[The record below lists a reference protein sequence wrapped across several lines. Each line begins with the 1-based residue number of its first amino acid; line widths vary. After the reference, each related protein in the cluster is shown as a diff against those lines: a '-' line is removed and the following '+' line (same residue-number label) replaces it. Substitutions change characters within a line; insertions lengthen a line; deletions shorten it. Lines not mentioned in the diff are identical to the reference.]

1 MRWVTPAWERAVMTL
16 TLRPAG
22 PSNVQLQ
29 SCTCTSK
36 PIPCG
41 VAEVLPRKTIS
52 QFVNV
57 QLYFARA
64 LLSLRFL
71 APPEE

>member
-1 MRWVTPAWERAVMTL
+1 MTL

-22 PSNVQLQ
+22 PSNVKLQ

-36 PIPCG
+36 AIPCG
-41 VAEVLPRKTIS
+41 DTSAMPRKTIS

-57 QLYFARA
+57 QLYFACA
-64 LLSLRFL
+64 LLCLQVL

>member
-1 MRWVTPAWERAVMTL
+1 MTL

-22 PSNVQLQ
+22 PSNVHLQ

-36 PIPCG
+36 PIPSG
-41 VAEVLPRKTIS
+41 DTSATPRKTIS

-57 QLYFARA
+57 PLYFACA
-64 LLSLRFL
+64 LLCLRFL

>member
-1 MRWVTPAWERAVMTL
+1 MTL

-36 PIPCG
+36 AIPCG
-41 VAEVLPRKTIS
+41 DTPRKTIS

-57 QLYFARA
+57 QLYFACA
-64 LLSLRFL
+64 LLCLRVL

>member
-1 MRWVTPAWERAVMTL
+1 MTL

-22 PSNVQLQ
+22 TSIVRLQ

-36 PIPCG
+36 AIPCG
-41 VAEVLPRKTIS
+41 DTSAMPRKTIS